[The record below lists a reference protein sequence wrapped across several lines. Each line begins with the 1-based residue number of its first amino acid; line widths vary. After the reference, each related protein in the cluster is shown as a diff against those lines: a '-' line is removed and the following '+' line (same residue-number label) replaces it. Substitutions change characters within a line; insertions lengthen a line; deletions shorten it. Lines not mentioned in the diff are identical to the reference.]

1 MNIRPII
8 KSDILGLKSVLDNC
22 ELFPADYLD
31 EMIVDYLENPNTDH
45 LWFTVAEEGKVLS
58 IAYCAPMK
66 FTNGTYN
73 LYAIGV
79 HNDYQGKGIGKK
91 MMVYLEKEL
100 KSAGHR
106 ILIVETSST
115 DNLALTREFYN
126 RCGYRKEASIHNFW
140 DDGDDK
146 VVFWKKL

>member
-1 MNIRPII
+1 METRSIK
-8 KSDILGLKSVLDNC
+8 KSDLASLKSVLDNC
-22 ELFPADYLD
+22 ELFPSEYLGDMIADYF
-31 EMIVDYLENPNTDH
+31 ENPNTEDI
-45 LWFTVAEEGKVLS
+45 WFTTEINDEIIS

-79 HNDYQGKGIGKK
+79 KNNFQNKGVGTS
-91 MMVYLEKEL
+91 MMAYIENIL
-100 KSAGHR
+100 KNAGQR

-115 DNLALTREFYN
+115 TALMPARKFYLKSN
-126 RCGYRKEASIHNFW
+126 YRLEASIPDFW
-140 DDGDDK
+140 DEGDDK